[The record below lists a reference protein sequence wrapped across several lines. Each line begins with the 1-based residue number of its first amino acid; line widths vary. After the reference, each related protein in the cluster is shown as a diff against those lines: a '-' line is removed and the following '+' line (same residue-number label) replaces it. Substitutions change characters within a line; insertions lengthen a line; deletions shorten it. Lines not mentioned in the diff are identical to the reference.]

1 MIDPFFRPDR
11 RQWTDTIEICASLL
25 GRRGFQPLQGII
37 EIHTGD
43 PSNRRSPADEFAA
56 WDSSGKRRQFAPNY
70 RHTLSVAMYKQFDDG
85 ERVHDRFLITDQVG
99 LSIAGGLDC
108 VRPAFGTPS
117 DTIWTL
123 MDEKDCQLW
132 LSKFR
137 LGTESLRQDR
147 TLDDLKFRSKEI
159 TSTIIPDPSYEYQ
172 SLRCSSF
179 ILYSPAGTAGLVQMN
194 SRPSSHTVVP
204 RMKRGPPGKLGLQ
217 KTIVN
222 FWLGLDGGTSTRP
235 VRSTV
240 ISTKRLARRLAYR
253 IM

>member
-56 WDSSGKRRQFAPNY
+56 WDSWKRRQFAPNY

-132 LSKFR
+132 LSK
-137 LGTESLRQDR
+137 LG
-147 TLDDLKFRSKEI
+147 
-159 TSTIIPDPSYEYQ
+159 
-172 SLRCSSF
+172 
-179 ILYSPAGTAGLVQMN
+179 A
-194 SRPSSHTVVP
+194 RPP
-204 RMKRGPPGKLGLQ
+204 YAKIEP
-217 KTIVN
+217 
-222 FWLGLDGGTSTRP
+222 
-235 VRSTV
+235 
-240 ISTKRLARRLAYR
+240 
-253 IM
+253 